1 MGYIKGKVRQL
12 IYEGSNGYK
21 IGLFKIKETDDEE
34 LKDFLNRT
42 ITFTG
47 TFVELNFDDYYEFNG
62 YYMYHERYGNQ
73 FVVKNYE
80 RILPD
85 SKDALIEFLTSD
97 LIKGCGIKTAN
108 KIVDVLGLD
117 ALNIIK
123 EDPNALLK
131 IDGLSEKKAAKIYES
146 ILNYSQIDETLL
158 KLQEYGFSIPDATKL
173 INNFGDKILNI
184 VKSDIYSLID
194 YITFNKLDKIY
205 LDKINDNIDLRIKA
219 CIIEA
224 CKRMGF
230 NTGSTYVL
238 FDDLLA
244 FVNQEFNLSLD
255 DVTLDNALEELIEL
269 GNIINDNNHYY
280 LSDVYEDEKY
290 IAQALS
296 TIREGNSKIADRADI
311 KNLEQLE
318 DIKYNTEQK
327 NAILSAVNNGITI
340 ISGGPGVGKTTI
352 VNAICKLY
360 ISKLRLN
367 NEQILSDIALL
378 APTGR
383 AAKRMSEKTNL
394 PATTIHRFLKWN
406 KENNEFQVNE
416 YNKDYH
422 KLIIV
427 DEMSMIDNFLFASLL
442 RGLTTNITLVL
453 VGDYFQLPS
462 VGPGNVLRD
471 LILSNKFNYCP
482 LNAIYR
488 QTSNSYIPILASE
501 IKDHNVES
509 KDYFLAKDDYN
520 FIEVNNYQ
528 IKSTLKQIIDK
539 AIKKGYSE
547 NDIQI
552 LAPLYK
558 GENGID
564 NLNLMLRD
572 IFNPEPK
579 NEIKFND
586 VIYKENDKV
595 LQLVNDPDNNV
606 FNGDIGYIEHIDL
619 VKKEV
624 TINFFGNYIIYKKE
638 DLINIKHAYAIS
650 IHKSQGSE
658 FNFVIIPISN
668 NYRRMLY
675 NKLLYT
681 AVSRGKKSI
690 IILGEKQAFIDAILN
705 DYAANRN
712 TGLISFL
719 NVYFN

>member
-1 MGYIKGKVRQL
+1 MGFIKGKVRQI

-21 IGLFKIKETDDEE
+21 IGLFKVKDTDDEE
-34 LKDFLNRT
+34 VKDFLNRT

-47 TFVELNFDDYYEFNG
+47 TFMELNFDDYYQFDG

-73 FVVKNYE
+73 FVVKNYN

-97 LIKGCGIKTAN
+97 LIKGCGVKTAV
-108 KIVDVLGLD
+108 KIVDELGLD

-146 ILNYSQIDETLL
+146 ILKYSQIDETLL

-173 INNFGDKILNI
+173 INNFGDKTLIL
-184 VKSDIYSLID
+184 VKEDIYSLIE
-194 YITFNKLDKIY
+194 YVPFNKLDKIY
-205 LDKINDNIDLRIKA
+205 LDKLNNNDALRAKA
-219 CIIEA
+219 CIIESL
-224 CKRMGF
+224 KRMGF
-230 NTGSTYVL
+230 QSGSTYAL

-244 FVNQEFNLSLD
+244 FVNHEFNLNLD
-255 DVTLDNALEELIEL
+255 DVALDNYLEELIDL

-280 LSDVYEDEKY
+280 LCDVYEDEKA
-290 IAQALS
+290 IAEYLAR
-296 TIREGNSKIADRADI
+296 INKMDKKIATLKDI
-311 KNLEQLE
+311 KELEE
-318 DIKYNTEQK
+318 EYEIKYNTEQK

-360 ISKLRLN
+360 IKKLRLN
-367 NEQILSDIALL
+367 SEQILSDIALL

-383 AAKRMSEKTNL
+383 AAKRMCEKTNL

-406 KENNEFQVNE
+406 KDNNEFQINE
-416 YNKDYH
+416 YNKNYH

-442 RGLTTNITLVL
+442 RGLTANITLVL

-462 VGPGNVLRD
+462 VGSGNVLRD
-471 LILSNKFNYCP
+471 LILSNKFHYCP

-501 IKDHNVES
+501 IKERNTES
-509 KDYFLAKDDYN
+509 DFFTPKDDYN
-520 FIEVNNYQ
+520 FIETNNYQ
-528 IKSTLKQIIDK
+528 IKGTLKQIINK
-539 AIKKGYSE
+539 AIAKGYNE
-547 NDIQI
+547 NDIQV

-572 IFNPEPK
+572 IFNPDKK
-579 NEIKFND
+579 NELKFND
-586 VIYKENDKV
+586 VIYKEHDKV

-624 TINFFGNYIIYKKE
+624 MINFFGNYIIYKKE

-668 NYRRMLY
+668 NYHRMLY

-690 IILGEKQAFIDAILN
+690 IILGEKQAFLDAILN
-705 DYAANRN
+705 DYASDRN

>member
-1 MGYIKGKVRQL
+1 MGFIKGKVRQI

-21 IGLFKIKETDDEE
+21 IGLFKVKDTDDEE
-34 LKDFLNRT
+34 VKDFLNRT

-47 TFVELNFDDYYEFNG
+47 TFMELNFDDYYQFDG

-73 FVVKNYE
+73 FVVKNYN

-97 LIKGCGIKTAN
+97 LIKGCGVKTAV
-108 KIVDVLGLD
+108 KIVDELGLD

-146 ILNYSQIDETLL
+146 ILKYSQIDETLL

-173 INNFGDKILNI
+173 INNFGDKTLIL
-184 VKSDIYSLID
+184 VKEDIYSLIE
-194 YITFNKLDKIY
+194 YVPFNKLDKIY
-205 LDKINDNIDLRIKA
+205 LDKLNNNDALRAKA
-219 CIIEA
+219 CIIESL
-224 CKRMGF
+224 KRMGF
-230 NTGSTYVL
+230 QSGSTYAL

-244 FVNQEFNLSLD
+244 FVNHEFNLNLD
-255 DVTLDNALEELIEL
+255 DVALDNYLEELIDL

-280 LSDVYEDEKY
+280 LCDVYEDEKA
-290 IAQALS
+290 IAEYLAR
-296 TIREGNSKIADRADI
+296 INKMDKKIATLKDI
-311 KNLEQLE
+311 KELEE
-318 DIKYNTEQK
+318 EYEIKYNTEQK

-360 ISKLRLN
+360 IKKLRLN
-367 NEQILSDIALL
+367 SEQILSDIALL

-383 AAKRMSEKTNL
+383 AAKRMCEKTNL

-406 KENNEFQVNE
+406 KDNNEFQINE
-416 YNKDYH
+416 YNKNYH

-442 RGLTTNITLVL
+442 RGLTANITLVL

-462 VGPGNVLRD
+462 VGSGNVLRD
-471 LILSNKFNYCP
+471 LILSNKFHYCP

-501 IKDHNVES
+501 IKERNTES
-509 KDYFLAKDDYN
+509 DFFTPKDDYN
-520 FIEVNNYQ
+520 FIETNNYQ
-528 IKSTLKQIIDK
+528 IKGTLKQIINK
-539 AIKKGYSE
+539 AIAKGYNE
-547 NDIQI
+547 NDIQV

-558 GENGID
+558 GESGID

-572 IFNPEPK
+572 IFNPDKK
-579 NEIKFND
+579 NELKFND
-586 VIYKENDKV
+586 VIYKEHDKV

-624 TINFFGNYIIYKKE
+624 MINFFGNYIIYKKE

-668 NYRRMLY
+668 NYHRMLY

-690 IILGEKQAFIDAILN
+690 IILGEKQAFLDAILN
-705 DYAANRN
+705 DYASDRN

>member
-1 MGYIKGKVRQL
+1 MGFIKGKVRQI

-21 IGLFKIKETDDEE
+21 IGLFKVKDTDDEE
-34 LKDFLNRT
+34 VKDFLNRT

-47 TFVELNFDDYYEFNG
+47 TFMELNFDDYYQFDG

-73 FVVKNYE
+73 FVVKNYN

-97 LIKGCGIKTAN
+97 LIKGCGVKTAV
-108 KIVDVLGLD
+108 KIVDELGLD

-131 IDGLSEKKAAKIYES
+131 IDGLSEKKAVKIYES
-146 ILNYSQIDETLL
+146 ILKYSQIDETLL

-173 INNFGDKILNI
+173 INNFGDKTLIL
-184 VKSDIYSLID
+184 VKEDIYSLIE
-194 YITFNKLDKIY
+194 YVPFNKLDKIY
-205 LDKINDNIDLRIKA
+205 LDKLNNNDALRAKA
-219 CIIEA
+219 CIVESL
-224 CKRMGF
+224 KRMGF
-230 NTGSTYVL
+230 QSGSTYAL

-244 FVNQEFNLSLD
+244 FVNHEFNLNLD
-255 DVTLDNALEELIEL
+255 DVALDNYLEELIDL

-280 LSDVYEDEKY
+280 LCDVYEDEKA
-290 IAQALS
+290 IAEYLAR
-296 TIREGNSKIADRADI
+296 INKMDKKIATLKDI
-311 KNLEQLE
+311 KELEE
-318 DIKYNTEQK
+318 EYEIKYNTEQK

-360 ISKLRLN
+360 IKKLRLN
-367 NEQILSDIALL
+367 SEQILSDIALL

-383 AAKRMSEKTNL
+383 AAKRMCEKTNL

-406 KENNEFQVNE
+406 KDNNEFQINE
-416 YNKDYH
+416 YNKNYH

-442 RGLTTNITLVL
+442 RGLTANITLVL

-462 VGPGNVLRD
+462 VGAGNVLRD
-471 LILSNKFNYCP
+471 LILSNKFHYCP

-501 IKDHNVES
+501 IKERNTES
-509 KDYFLAKDDYN
+509 DFFTPKDDYN
-520 FIEVNNYQ
+520 FIETNNYQ
-528 IKSTLKQIIDK
+528 IKGTLKQIINK
-539 AIKKGYSE
+539 AIAKGYNE
-547 NDIQI
+547 NDIQV

-572 IFNPEPK
+572 IFNPDKK
-579 NEIKFND
+579 NELKFND
-586 VIYKENDKV
+586 VIYKEHDKV

-619 VKKEV
+619 IKKEV
-624 TINFFGNYIIYKKE
+624 MINFFGNYIIYKKE

-668 NYRRMLY
+668 NYHRMLY

-690 IILGEKQAFIDAILN
+690 IILGEKQAFLDAILN
-705 DYAANRN
+705 DYASDRN

>member
-21 IGLFKIKETDDEE
+21 IGLFKVKETDDEE

-47 TFVELNFDDYYEFNG
+47 TFVELNFDDYYLFNG

-73 FVVKNYE
+73 FVVKSYE

-97 LIKGCGIKTAN
+97 LIKGCGVKTAN
-108 KIVDVLGLD
+108 KIVDILGLD
-117 ALNIIK
+117 ALNVIK

-131 IDGLSEKKAAKIYES
+131 IEGLSEKKAAKIYES

-184 VKSDIYSLID
+184 VKADIYSLID
-194 YITFNKLDKIY
+194 YINFNKLDKIY

-238 FDDLLA
+238 FDDLLG

-255 DVTLDNALEELIEL
+255 DVALDNALEALIEL
-269 GNIINDNNHYY
+269 GSIINDNNHYY
-280 LSDVYEDEKY
+280 LVDVYEDEKY
-290 IAQALS
+290 IAEALS
-296 TIREGNSKIADRADI
+296 SIRISNVKIANREDI
-311 KNLEQLE
+311 KDLERTY

-360 ISKLRLN
+360 IAKLGLN

-406 KENNEFQVNE
+406 KESNEFQVNE

-442 RGLTTNITLVL
+442 RGLTSNITLVL

-501 IKDHNVES
+501 IKDHVTDS
-509 KDYFLAKDDYN
+509 KDFFEAKDDYN

-528 IKSTLKQIIDK
+528 IKNTLKQIIDK
-539 AIKKGYSE
+539 AIEKGYSE

-572 IFNPEPK
+572 IFNPGTK
-579 NEIKFND
+579 NELKFND
-586 VIYKENDKV
+586 VIYK
-595 LQLVNDPDNNV
+595 
-606 FNGDIGYIEHIDL
+606 
-619 VKKEV
+619 
-624 TINFFGNYIIYKKE
+624 
-638 DLINIKHAYAIS
+638 
-650 IHKSQGSE
+650 
-658 FNFVIIPISN
+658 
-668 NYRRMLY
+668 
-675 NKLLYT
+675 
-681 AVSRGKKSI
+681 
-690 IILGEKQAFIDAILN
+690 
-705 DYAANRN
+705 
-712 TGLISFL
+712 
-719 NVYFN
+719 

>member
-1 MGYIKGKVRQL
+1 MGYIKGKVRQI

-21 IGLFKIKETDDEE
+21 IGLFKVKDTDDEE
-34 LKDFLNRT
+34 VKDFLNRT

-47 TFVELNFDDYYEFNG
+47 TFMELNFDDYYEFDG

-73 FVVKNYE
+73 FVVKNYN

-97 LIKGCGIKTAN
+97 LIKGCGVKTAV

-123 EDPNALLK
+123 ENPNELLK
-131 IDGLSEKKAAKIYES
+131 VEGLSEKKAAKIYES
-146 ILNYSQIDETLL
+146 ILKYSQIDETLL
-158 KLQEYGFSIPDATKL
+158 KLQEYGFSIPDATKI
-173 INNFGDKILNI
+173 INNFGDKSLVL
-184 VKSDIYSLID
+184 VKEDIYSLIE
-194 YITFNKLDKIY
+194 YVPFPKLDKIY
-205 LDKINDNIDLRIKA
+205 LDKINDNDALRAKA
-219 CIIEA
+219 CIIESL
-224 CKRMGF
+224 KRMGF
-230 NTGSTYVL
+230 QSGSTYVL

-244 FVNQEFNLSLD
+244 FVNREFNLNID
-255 DVTLDNALEELIEL
+255 DVLLDNYLEELIEL

-280 LSDVYEDEKY
+280 LCDVYEDEKD
-290 IAQALS
+290 IALYLS
-296 TIREGNSKIADRADI
+296 RINKMDKKIATIKDI
-311 KNLEQLE
+311 KELEE
-318 DIKYNTEQK
+318 EFDIKYNAEQK

-360 ISKLRLN
+360 IKKLRLN
-367 NEQILSDIALL
+367 SEQILADIALL

-406 KENNEFQVNE
+406 KDNNEFQINE
-416 YNKDYH
+416 YNKNYH

-442 RGLTTNITLVL
+442 RGLTSNITLVL

-462 VGPGNVLRD
+462 VGAGNVLRD
-471 LILSNKFNYCP
+471 LILSNIFHYCP

-501 IKDHNVES
+501 IKDHNIDS
-509 KDYFLAKDDYN
+509 DFFTPKDDYN
-520 FIEVNNYQ
+520 FIETNNYQ
-528 IKSTLKQIIDK
+528 IKGTLKQIIDK
-539 AIKKGYSE
+539 AIAKGYNE

-572 IFNPEPK
+572 IFNPDKK

-624 TINFFGNYIIYKKE
+624 MINFFGNYIIYKKE

-668 NYRRMLY
+668 NYHRMLY

-690 IILGEKQAFIDAILN
+690 IILGEKQAFLDAILN
-705 DYAANRN
+705 DYASNRD

>member
-131 IDGLSEKKAAKIYES
+131 IDGLSEKKAVKIYES

-296 TIREGNSKIADRADI
+296 TIREGNSKIADRDDI
-311 KNLEQLE
+311 KKLEQLE
-318 DIKYNTEQK
+318 DIKYNAEQK

-520 FIEVNNYQ
+520 FIEVNNFL

-539 AIKKGYSE
+539 AIKKGYNE

-606 FNGDIGYIEHIDL
+606 FNGDIGHIEHIDS